1 LAGPALGFP
10 LNHYFDMTVFTILA
24 ASNPISDIAQ
34 QFGVDWWKFLSSVI
48 SFSIVAF
55 ILYKYSYNPIL
66 QVLEQRRHKIEDG
79 LRSAEEM
86 KKQLATAQQ
95 QATELLAK
103 AGTDAQK
110 VIDDAKASAKAIID
124 RESARATAE
133 AEQIIAKAHEATVRE
148 HAKMLSDLKREVA
161 RLVINTT
168 TKVTGKLLTDD
179 DQKRLSEEATKELA
193 A

>member
-1 LAGPALGFP
+1 
-10 LNHYFDMTVFTILA
+10 MTVFTILA
-24 ASNPISDIAQ
+24 ASNQISDIAE

-55 ILYKYSYNPIL
+55 VLHKYAYNPIL
-66 QVLEQRRHKIEDG
+66 NVLAERRQKIEDG
-79 LRSAEEM
+79 LHSAEEM
-86 KKQLATAQQ
+86 KRQLATAQQ

-103 AGTDAQK
+103 ASTDAQK
-110 VIDDAKASAKAIID
+110 IIDSAKASAKAIID
-124 RESARATAE
+124 RESARATSE
-133 AEQIIAKAHEATVRE
+133 AEQIITKAHEATVRE
-148 HAKMLSDLKREVA
+148 HATMLSDLKREVA

-168 TKVTGKLLTDD
+168 SKVTGKLLNDE

>member
-1 LAGPALGFP
+1 
-10 LNHYFDMTVFTILA
+10 MTVFNILA
-24 ASNPISDIAQ
+24 ANPVSDIAQ
-34 QFGVDWWKFLSSVI
+34 QFGVDWWKFLSQVI
-48 SFSIVAF
+48 SFTLVAF
-55 ILYKYSYNPIL
+55 VLYKYAYDPIL
-66 QVLEQRRHKIEDG
+66 NVLAERRHKIEEG
-79 LRSAEEM
+79 LRNAEET
-86 KKQLATAQQ
+86 KKQLANAQQ

-110 VIDDAKASAKAIID
+110 VIDDAKAAAKTIID

-148 HAKMLSDLKREVA
+148 HQKMLGDLKREVA
-161 RLVINTT
+161 RLVLNTT
-168 TKVTGKLLTDD
+168 SKVTGKVLNDE

>member
-1 LAGPALGFP
+1 
-10 LNHYFDMTVFTILA
+10 MTVFTILA
-24 ASNPISDIAQ
+24 ASNQISDIAE

-55 ILYKYSYNPIL
+55 VLHKYAYNP
-66 QVLEQRRHKIEDG
+66 VLNVLAVRRQKIEDG

-86 KKQLATAQQ
+86 KRQLATAQQ

-103 AGTDAQK
+103 ASTDAQK
-110 VIDDAKASAKAIID
+110 IIDSAKASAKAIID
-124 RESARATAE
+124 RESARATSE
-133 AEQIIAKAHEATVRE
+133 AEQIITKAHEATVRE

-168 TKVTGKLLTDD
+168 SKVTGKILNDE

>member
-1 LAGPALGFP
+1 MT
-10 LNHYFDMTVFTILA
+10 YFNILA
-24 ASNPISDIAQ
+24 ASNAITEITQ
-34 QFGVDWWKFLSSVI
+34 QFGVDWWKFLSQCI
-48 SFSIVAF
+48 SFSLVAF
-55 ILYKYSYNPIL
+55 VLYKYAYNPIL
-66 QVLEQRRHKIEDG
+66 NVLAERRHKIEEG
-79 LRSAEEM
+79 LRNAEET
-86 KKQLATAQQ
+86 KRQLTNAQQ

-110 VIDDAKASAKAIID
+110 IIDEAKISAKAIID

-133 AEQIIAKAHEATVRE
+133 AQQIIAKAHEATVRE

-161 RLVINTT
+161 RLVLSTT
-168 TKVTGKLLTDD
+168 TKVTGKVLNDE

>member
-1 LAGPALGFP
+1 
-10 LNHYFDMTVFTILA
+10 MTVFTILA
-24 ASNPISDIAQ
+24 ASNPISDIAE

-55 ILYKYSYNPIL
+55 VLYKYAYNPIL
-66 QVLEQRRHKIEDG
+66 NVLAERRHKIEQG
-79 LRSAEEM
+79 LRDAEET

-95 QATELLAK
+95 KATELLAK

-110 VIDDAKASAKAIID
+110 IIDDAKASAKAIID
-124 RESARATAE
+124 RESARATVE
-133 AEQIIAKAHEATVRE
+133 AEQIIAKAHEATKRD
-148 HAKMLSDLKREVA
+148 HAKMLADLKREVA

-168 TKVTGKLLTDD
+168 SKVTGKVLTQD
-179 DQKRLSEEATKELA
+179 DQKRLSDEAASELA